1 MKQIRFATAIL
12 VATLVISGAAGASIQ
27 ITEWMY
33 SGYGPEFI
41 EFTNVG
47 LAPIDF
53 AGWSYDDDSRI
64 PGTISL
70 SAYGVVAP
78 GESVILTEGN
88 EAVFRAQWGL
98 APSVKIIGGN
108 TANIGRADE
117 LNVYDANNALVD
129 RLAYNDQAGQGPRT
143 QYKSCSIPA
152 SDYGFQVAQSIWV
165 LASVG
170 DAYGSWMS
178 TTGDV
183 GSPGM
188 VIPEPSAMFG
198 LALGLA
204 GTFGCIR
211 RRR

>member
-1 MKQIRFATAIL
+1 MKQIRFVAAL
-12 VATLVISGAAGASIQ
+12 LAATLVVSGAANASIQ

-47 LAPIDF
+47 PTPIDLT
-53 AGWSYDDDSRI
+53 GWSYDDDSRI
-64 PGTISL
+64 PGTVSL

-78 GESVILTEGN
+78 GESVILTEGT
-88 EAVFRAQWGL
+88 ETVFRTQWGL
-98 APSVKIIGGN
+98 APTVKIIGNN

-117 LNVYDANNALVD
+117 INIFDATNSLVD

-143 QYKSCSIPA
+143 QYKSCNIPA
-152 SDYGFQVAQSIWV
+152 SGYGFQVAQSSWV

-178 TTGDV
+178 TTGDI

-188 VIPEPSAMFG
+188 VIPEPGALFG
-198 LALGLA
+198 LGLGLVGMA
-204 GTFGCIR
+204 GYIR
-211 RRR
+211 RRW